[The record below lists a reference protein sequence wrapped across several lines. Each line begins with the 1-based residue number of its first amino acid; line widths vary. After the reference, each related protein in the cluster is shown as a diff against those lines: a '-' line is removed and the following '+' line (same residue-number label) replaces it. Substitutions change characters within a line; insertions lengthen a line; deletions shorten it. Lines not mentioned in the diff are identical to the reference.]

1 MSKPRIYN
9 GTEWLEFETQAE
21 YDAWIASH
29 SPMPDMTYV
38 ILDERKELIGKAAMR
53 SIIKAIRG
61 LSATS
66 ADKITLM
73 KLLTTVLMLLGDGAI
88 QDARDM
94 ANAEPTTT
102 VFTASRK
109 SFVVSEIDNAL
120 AQI

>member
-29 SPMPDMTYV
+29 SPMPDMTDV

-66 ADKITLM
+66 SDKITLM

-109 SFVVSEIDNAL
+109 SFVISEIDKAL